1 MRVLDIALKDFSQI
15 LRDWKS
21 LLFLVAMP
29 VAFTFF
35 MGFAYAGTVS
45 TQETQLALG
54 WVNGDPDGLLSRE
67 LFAQLSGS
75 EALRLEPVA
84 AEQVNDLLRQEEFA
98 GILVVPEQ
106 FSLGALEGETPQ
118 VTLITDPLT
127 TPGQALNGMVRAA
140 LTRVLS
146 AAEISR
152 LSLDAVQSRGVLEE
166 DAAAAVEQQQAFSLA
181 AEKWAAAASQN
192 EWVKVEK
199 VVLQAENLPLGGNPY
214 NQASPGILVQF
225 AIFGL
230 TTSAQILTQERKTR
244 TLQRLMTT
252 AARPW
257 EIVGG
262 HLLAM
267 FSLTF
272 MQTLMLVFF
281 GQLIL
286 KVNYLN
292 APLAALLLALGLAL
306 WVASLGLLIG
316 VMAKGEEQVIL
327 FSMLAMF
334 LFSALGG
341 AWFPLEGAGRAF
353 ASLGRLTPS
362 AWAMEGFQNLL
373 IRGLGLSSA
382 LLPAGILL
390 AYALV
395 FFLLAVWRFRAGQ
408 ET

>member
-1 MRVLDIALKDFSQI
+1 MRAIDIALKDLSQI

-35 MGFAYAGTVS
+35 MGFAYGGAVS
-45 TQETQLALG
+45 TQEEALTLG
-54 WVNGDPDGLLSRE
+54 WVDEDPEGLLSRE
-67 LFAQLSGS
+67 LFARLSAS
-75 EALRLEPVA
+75 EALSLDPVA
-84 AEQVNDLLRQEEFA
+84 AEDLDALVRQGGFA
-98 GILVVPEQ
+98 GVLVIPDG
-106 FSLGALEGETPQ
+106 FSAGALTGEAPQ
-118 VTLITDPLT
+118 VTLITDPLS
-127 TPGQALNGMVRAA
+127 TPGQALHGMVRAA
-140 LTRVLS
+140 LTRAMS

-152 LSLDAVQSRGVLEE
+152 LTLDAVGARASLEGQ
-166 DAAAAVEQQQAFSLA
+166 AALQAEQRQAFTTA
-181 AEKWAAAASQN
+181 AEKWAEAASQN

-199 VVLQAENLPLGGNPY
+199 AVMLAENLPLGGNPY

-267 FSLTF
+267 FALTF
-272 MQTLMLVFF
+272 FQTLLLMLF
-281 GQLIL
+281 GQLVL
-286 KVNYLN
+286 EVGYLR
-292 APLAALLLALGLAL
+292 APLAALLLSLALAL
-306 WVASLGLLIG
+306 WVASMGLLIG
-316 VMAKGEEQVIL
+316 VAAKGEEQVIL

-341 AWFPLEGAGRAF
+341 AWFPLEGAGRVF

-362 AWAMEGFQNLL
+362 AWAMDGFQDLL
-373 IRGLGLSSA
+373 IRGLGLEA
-382 LLPAGILL
+382 AWPAAGILL
-390 AYALV
+390 AYALA
-395 FFLLAVWRFRAGQ
+395 FFLLALWRFQAGQ
-408 ET
+408 ER

>member
-1 MRVLDIALKDFSQI
+1 MRAIDIALKDLSQI

-35 MGFAYAGTVS
+35 MGFAYGGAVS
-45 TQETQLALG
+45 TQEEALTLG
-54 WVNGDPDGLLSRE
+54 WVDEDPEGLLSRE
-67 LFAQLSGS
+67 LFARLSAS
-75 EALRLEPVA
+75 EALSLDPVA
-84 AEQVNDLLRQEEFA
+84 AEDLDALVRQGGFA
-98 GILVVPEQ
+98 GVLVIPDG
-106 FSLGALEGETPQ
+106 FSAGALTGEAPQ
-118 VTLITDPLT
+118 VTLITDPLS
-127 TPGQALNGMVRAA
+127 TPGQALHGMVRAA
-140 LTRVLS
+140 LTRAMS

-152 LSLDAVQSRGVLEE
+152 LTLDAVGARASLEGQ
-166 DAAAAVEQQQAFSLA
+166 AALQAEQRQAFTTA
-181 AEKWAAAASQN
+181 AEKWAEAASQN

-199 VVLQAENLPLGGNPY
+199 AVMLAENLPLGGNPY

-267 FSLTF
+267 FALTF
-272 MQTLMLVFF
+272 FQTLLLMLF
-281 GQLIL
+281 GQLVL
-286 KVNYLN
+286 EVGYLR
-292 APLAALLLALGLAL
+292 APLAALLLSLALAL
-306 WVASLGLLIG
+306 WVASMGLLIG
-316 VMAKGEEQVIL
+316 VAAKGEEQVIL

-341 AWFPLEGAGRAF
+341 AWFPLEGAGRVF

-362 AWAMEGFQNLL
+362 AWAMDGFQDLL
-373 IRGLGLSSA
+373 IRGLGLEA
-382 LLPAGILL
+382 AWPAAGILL
-390 AYALV
+390 AYALA
-395 FFLLAVWRFRAGQ
+395 FFLLALWRFRAGQ
-408 ET
+408 ER